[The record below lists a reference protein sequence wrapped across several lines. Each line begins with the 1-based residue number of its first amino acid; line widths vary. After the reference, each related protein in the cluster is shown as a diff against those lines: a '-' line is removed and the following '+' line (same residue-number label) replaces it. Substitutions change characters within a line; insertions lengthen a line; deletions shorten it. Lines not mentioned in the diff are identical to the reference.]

1 MSLQQQQQ
9 HRRSYVE
16 EILIQLLTVKLSGE
30 RNDDQIWDFLKGEL
44 LDLHLRYGKDVD
56 DKFVKYVNKALEIL
70 LSDINDYTIPL
81 FNVWNAKEKL
91 ISALKDSKTLMNKI
105 KSKYIR
111 TDEQEREVLNIVNNA
126 LISSAKSVLKDYKVI
141 WDESV

>member
-16 EILIQLLTVKLSGE
+16 EILIQLLTAKLSGE

-56 DKFVKYVNKALEIL
+56 DKFVKYVTKALEIL

-91 ISALKDSKTLMNKI
+91 ITALKDSKTLMNRI
-105 KSKYIR
+105 KSRYIR
-111 TDEQEREVLNIVNNA
+111 TDEQEREVLNIVNSV

>member
-1 MSLQQQQQ
+1 MSLQQQQ

-16 EILIQLLTVKLSGE
+16 EILIQLLTAKLSGE